1 MFGVQTSPHDT
12 NTVDGPIT
20 GETYKWEGGGRL
32 YNRNYITIRT

>member
-1 MFGVQTSPHDT
+1 MLGVQTSPHDT

-20 GETYKWEGGGRL
+20 GETVGGGGL

>member
-20 GETYKWEGGGRL
+20 EETYKWEEVGGFIIE
-32 YNRNYITIRT
+32 IT